1 MHSRKESKTMSYH
14 IKQRLAGLAMAAM
27 ALAPIPGHGA
37 GQSAE
42 VVYEGAPSAATAR
55 VEGKLMASAATPA
68 PQTPDNVPLVAA
80 VSDESTSA
88 GERIDMVFAK
98 PDKDIMTQQALEKLN
113 VLIESLEF
121 SNADLQNVIR
131 IIGERLNINFIFD
144 AGDIS
149 GKVTLRLHNV
159 RLRDALESI
168 LSSRKLAIVAD
179 RSGIFRIVPREQV
192 GGKTVETKTEVIQL
206 KWLSALDLEKTLRS
220 FITPEIGK
228 MEVNEESNTVIVTDV
243 PPQLEIVKNLVEQID
258 IAERQV
264 VIEARLADV
273 NIGAL
278 RELGTKWSATKL
290 NEDAITHNIT
300 RSHEKSSIMGPD
312 GSTQPTLINRVTDD
326 IMLGGSRVGTRET
339 VKDMLH
345 PEIPGF
351 TAIDNPIPVTAG
363 GLAPVLLEGLDV
375 SKGKGTL
382 SLGDKI
388 GVFGNTYDFNA
399 VFTALENRNIVE
411 ILANP
416 RVTTLNN
423 VPAKI
428 NIVERIPYV
437 QASGMSSGG
446 TSVPTIAFEDA
457 GVDIQVKPIITPNGY
472 VRMEI
477 ILKQMIFRK
486 RVGTGELDPPQIDI
500 RSATTNVI
508 VQDTNTVVLGGLRQ
522 QRRLEQSNGVPWLS
536 QIPLFGW
543 LFKDKQYDQ
552 SKMELVL
559 MMTPRIVTDELA
571 LNDREKYFYDKI
583 DNDWHLPDYFF
594 DDVRNTL
601 EEKETEAVTAPKN
614 EKGATDAKPGAPDVQ
629 PLGADGKPLPD
640 VKAAAP
646 EIKAEKSGAEKGEK
660 TKS

>member
-1 MHSRKESKTMSYH
+1 MSYH

-27 ALAPIPGHGA
+27 ALAPIAVQAA
-37 GQSAE
+37 GEAAE
-42 VVYEGAPSAATAR
+42 VVYEGAPSAAAAR
-55 VEGKLMASAATPA
+55 VEGKMMASAALPA
-68 PQTPDNVPLVAA
+68 QVPDNAPLVAS
-80 VSDESTSA
+80 VSDEATSA
-88 GERIDMVFAK
+88 GERIDMVFEK

-113 VLIESLEF
+113 VMIESLEF
-121 SNADLQNVIR
+121 ANADLQNVIR

-144 AGDIS
+144 AGDIT

-159 RLRDALESI
+159 RLRDALDSI

-179 RSGIFRIVPREQV
+179 RSGIFRIVPKEQV

-206 KWLSALDLEKTLRS
+206 KWLSAVDVQKTLKS
-220 FITPEIGK
+220 FISPEIGK
-228 MEVNEESNTVIVTDV
+228 LEVNEESNTVIVTDV
-243 PPQLEIVKNLVEQID
+243 PPQIDVVKGLVDQID
-258 IAERQV
+258 KAERQV

-290 NEDAITHNIT
+290 NENAITRNVT
-300 RSHEKSSIMGPD
+300 RSHEQSTLMGPD
-312 GSTQPTLINRVTDD
+312 GQTQPTLINRVTED
-326 IMLGGSRVGTRET
+326 ILLGGSRVGTRET
-339 VKDMLH
+339 VKDLLH
-345 PEIPGF
+345 PDIPGW
-351 TAIDNPIPVTAG
+351 TTVNNPIPLTAG

-375 SKGKGTL
+375 SKGRGTL

-388 GVFGNTYDFNA
+388 GIFGNTYDLNA
-399 VFTALENRNIVE
+399 VFTALETRNIVE

-428 NIVERIPYV
+428 NIVERIPYI

-446 TSVPTIAFEDA
+446 TSVPTVAFEDA
-457 GVDIQVKPIITPNGY
+457 GVDIQVKPIITPNGF

-477 ILKQMIFRK
+477 VLKQMIFRK
-486 RVGTGELDPPQIDI
+486 RVGTGELDPPQIDV
-500 RSATTNVI
+500 RAATTNVI
-508 VQDTNTVVLGGLRQ
+508 VPDANTVVLGGLRQ
-522 QRRLEQSNGVPWLS
+522 QRRLEMSNGVPWLS
-536 QIPLFGW
+536 QIPLLGW

-559 MMTPRIVTDELA
+559 MMTPRIVVDEVA

-594 DDVRNTL
+594 DDTRSL
-601 EEKETEAVTAPKN
+601 MEEKAPAPAETPKETPDETAI
-614 EKGATDAKPGAPDVQ
+614 
-629 PLGADGKPLPD
+629 PD
-640 VKAAAP
+640 VKQSP
-646 EIKAEKSGAEKGEK
+646 EVKAEKAGAEKDEK
-660 TKS
+660 AKS